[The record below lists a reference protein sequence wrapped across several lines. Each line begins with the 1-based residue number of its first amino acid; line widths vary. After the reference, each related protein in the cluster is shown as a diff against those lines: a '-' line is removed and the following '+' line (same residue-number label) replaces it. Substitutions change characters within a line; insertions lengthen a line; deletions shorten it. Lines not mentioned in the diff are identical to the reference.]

1 MTKNKPFSQIKAAC
15 LAAILLVA
23 MLLTGFLSGC
33 RQRGEQMPSPTASQT
48 VSETTPSG
56 TSGLRDDTLVF
67 TVDGRPVYW
76 DELNYWLFSAL
87 QYIGKDP
94 GGNIDWTETYEG
106 LPLSEYIM
114 SEALEAVR
122 MYKTVEAKC
131 EELSVVLSEE
141 DKANIASVRDSGIA
155 QLGSEEEYLDFLKEN
170 KLNEKL
176 IEYIYSVSY
185 LHNNLFVEMFGE
197 NGSKV
202 SDEDAIAFGEENGYC
217 RAKHI
222 LIKTVDET
230 GNPLSQNQLE
240 KNRERLQGILED
252 IKAAP
257 DAQARFDQL
266 MNESSEDPGKEAFP
280 DGYQFDADTI
290 NFDKSFL
297 KEATSLQA
305 GGISQDIIEMEGM
318 GYTILM
324 RLPLDPD
331 LTMVDSGTS
340 LRSMSAAT
348 RFQTLLESWA
358 QEREIAYEDVFY
370 TIKPENLFGIQE
382 A

>member
-1 MTKNKPFSQIKAAC
+1 
-15 LAAILLVA
+15 
-23 MLLTGFLSGC
+23 
-33 RQRGEQMPSPTASQT
+33 
-48 VSETTPSG
+48 
-56 TSGLRDDTLVF
+56 
-67 TVDGRPVYW
+67 
-76 DELNYWLFSAL
+76 
-87 QYIGKDP
+87 
-94 GGNIDWTETYEG
+94 
-106 LPLSEYIM
+106 
-114 SEALEAVR
+114 
-122 MYKTVEAKC
+122 
-131 EELSVVLSEE
+131 
-141 DKANIASVRDSGIA
+141 
-155 QLGSEEEYLDFLKEN
+155 
-170 KLNEKL
+170 
-176 IEYIYSVSY
+176 
-185 LHNNLFVEMFGE
+185 
-197 NGSKV
+197 
-202 SDEDAIAFGEENGYC
+202 
-217 RAKHI
+217 
-222 LIKTVDET
+222 
-230 GNPLSQNQLE
+230 
-240 KNRERLQGILED
+240 
-252 IKAAP
+252 
-257 DAQARFDQL
+257 
-266 MNESSEDPGKEAFP
+266 MNESGRSGKGSLS